1 MQSYHSS
8 LCYIKGQKQ
17 SPRGCFVLRN
27 LIQFAG
33 KDLCR
38 SLCNFTGE
46 DLQLYFK
53 RDSSTGVF
61 LWILG
66 NFWERLF
73 LQNTS
78 IACFW
83 KGVLIFRQRAQRERE
98 RERERDHSMVE
109 EVEETILLM
118 FRIIP
123 MNASLVYLEDVFLRS
138 WIIRI
143 VSGSAQAFLQLW
155 EVAVHGFS
163 GISKKKY
170 SRKTARWSLGLLML
184 QRGVFRTQSN
194 NHHVAFLRK

>member
-1 MQSYHSS
+1 MHFAIIPFQSLLY
-8 LCYIKGQKQ
+8 QRAEAVT
-17 SPRGCFVLRN
+17 RGCFVLRN

-98 RERERDHSMVE
+98 REREAERKRPFYGRRGRRDHSIDVSDNTYECLSGLSWRCLFKIMNY
-109 EVEETILLM
+109 LDR
-118 FRIIP
+118 FRQCSSFFT
-123 MNASLVYLEDVFLRS
+123 ALRS
-138 WIIRI
+138 SCSWIFWNFQKKILKKNSAMKSRFINVAKRRI
-143 VSGSAQAFLQLW
+143 
-155 EVAVHGFS
+155 
-163 GISKKKY
+163 
-170 SRKTARWSLGLLML
+170 
-184 QRGVFRTQSN
+184 
-194 NHHVAFLRK
+194 